1 MATSKMFDLSG
12 KVAAVTGGNGGIGRA
27 IAIGLAEAGA
37 SVAILARNQ
46 DRNRETLDAL
56 KQRGM
61 LAMALRLDVSERKS
75 LKPALEAVERD
86 LGPIDIMVN
95 NAAFAILKGVLDH
108 SEEDWDSV
116 METNLTSCFLLSQ
129 YVARSMIPRKAG
141 KIINVASIGG
151 FKGTPIYPSYGV
163 SKGGLLQLTR
173 CLAIELAPHNIQ
185 VNSIAPGW
193 TTTDMTAWIRD
204 DPKYAEVK
212 TEMITRTPAGRFAD
226 PSEIAGAAVF
236 LASRASD
243 FVTGADIIVDGGFFI
258 R

>member
-1 MATSKMFDLSG
+1 MANPKMFDLSG
-12 KVAAVTGGNGGIGRA
+12 EVAVVTGGNGGIGRG
-27 IAIGLAEAGA
+27 IALGLAEAGA
-37 SVAILARNQ
+37 SVAILARNEQ
-46 DRNRETLDAL
+46 RNRDTLTAL
-56 KQRGM
+56 KQVGVP
-61 LAMALRLDVSERKS
+61 AMALRLDVSDRKS

-86 LGPIDIMVN
+86 LGPIDILVN

-116 METNLTSCFLLSQ
+116 METNLTSCFILSQ
-129 YVARSMIPRKAG
+129 HAARSMIPRKAG
-141 KIINVASIGG
+141 KIINVASVGG
-151 FKGTPIYPSYGV
+151 FKGTPISPSYGV

-193 TTTDMTAWIRD
+193 TTTDMTDWIRND
-204 DPKYAEVK
+204 AKYAVVK
-212 TEMITRTPAGRFAD
+212 DEMITRTPAGRFAE
-226 PSEIAGAAVF
+226 PSEMAGAAVF
-236 LASRASD
+236 LASHASD

>member
-1 MATSKMFDLSG
+1 MATSKMFDLGG

-27 IAIGLAEAGA
+27 IAIALAEAGA
-37 SVAILARNQ
+37 SVAILARNE
-46 DRNRETLDAL
+46 DRNRDTLAAL
-56 KQRGM
+56 KKAGVPS
-61 LAMALRLDVSERKS
+61 MALRLDVSQRKS
-75 LKPALEAVERD
+75 LKPALEEVERD
-86 LGPIDIMVN
+86 LGPIDILVN
-95 NAAFAILKGVLDH
+95 NAAFAILKGVLEH
-108 SEEDWDSV
+108 TEEDWDSV
-116 METNLTSCFLLSQ
+116 METNLTSCFILSQ
-129 YVARSMIPRKAG
+129 YVARSMIARRGG
-141 KIINVASIGG
+141 KIINVASVGG

-193 TTTDMTAWIRD
+193 TTTDMTTWIRD

-212 TEMITRTPAGRFAD
+212 AEMITRTPAGRFAD